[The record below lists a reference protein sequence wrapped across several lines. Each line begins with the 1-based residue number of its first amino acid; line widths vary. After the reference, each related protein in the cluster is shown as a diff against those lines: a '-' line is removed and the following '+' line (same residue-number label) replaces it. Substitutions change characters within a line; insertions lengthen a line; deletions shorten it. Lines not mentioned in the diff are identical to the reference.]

1 MSLTFECVPIAEI
14 ASPPDEECRPV
25 VLVVDDE
32 IAIADTLAII
42 LSKNG
47 FAAITA
53 YEGKSAVEIARVIPP
68 DLLLSDVAMPGM
80 TGVDLA
86 IALDEQISDCR
97 VLLFS
102 GQSLTVDILSN
113 ARARGYDFPML
124 TKPIHPS
131 VLLESISR
139 CLQEDAPIADSTG
152 GSVGES
158 AKRLN
163 VRSRDQRERPPARS
177 KNAAKPQ
184 SPGRPVPIPIQLCPA
199 ASK

>member
-14 ASPPDEECRPV
+14 ASPPDEEECRPV

-53 YEGKSAVEIARVIPP
+53 YEGKSALEIARVIPP

-86 IALDEQISDCR
+86 IALDEQIPDCR

-102 GQSLTVDILSN
+102 GQSLTVDILSD
-113 ARARGYDFPML
+113 ARAMGYDFPML

-139 CLQEDAPIADSTG
+139 CLQDYAPTANSTG
-152 GSVGES
+152 DLVAESVEG
-158 AKRLN
+158 AKRPSR
-163 VRSRDQRERPPARS
+163 VTPIRSCLA
-177 KNAAKPQ
+177 
-184 SPGRPVPIPIQLCPA
+184 VLT
-199 ASK
+199 

>member
-14 ASPPDEECRPV
+14 ASPPDEEECRPV

-80 TGVDLA
+80 TGVELA
-86 IALDEQISDCR
+86 ITLHEQIPDCR

-102 GQSLTVDILSN
+102 GQSLTVDILSD

-139 CLQEDAPIADSTG
+139 CLQEDAPNADSTG

-158 AKRLN
+158 VEN
-163 VRSRDQRERPPARS
+163 IRSRDHRERPPARS

-184 SPGRPVPIPIQLCPA
+184 SPGRLVPIPIQLCPA
-199 ASK
+199 ALK